1 MDCEICTESFDHSL
15 HKPYSLYPCP
25 HTFCISCLRKLTE
38 NKCPICSKEIRDK
51 NPNLALLNLVPKSA
65 YDQLKDELEI
75 EMNELNDLRQRFDAK
90 KGFKLDELFNKMKLI
105 RQQIH
110 AKTDEVIL
118 MIARERDTLLSQVKY
133 IEEYL
138 IKSLNELRADPH
150 MQARNAKLKEILTH
164 NQYNESQL
172 HLLKTEFNNKKCD
185 LNFKFNLADKIDQF
199 EFVSTETASNI
210 IGELKNIKWVNSK
223 IFELKTC

>member
-1 MDCEICTESFDHSL
+1 MDCEICAEPFDHSV

-25 HTFCISCLRKLTE
+25 HTFCISCLQKLTE
-38 NKCPICSKEIRDK
+38 NKCPICAKEIRDK

-75 EMNELNDLRQRFDAK
+75 DMHELNELKQRFDAK

-110 AKTDEVIL
+110 AKSEEIFDL
-118 MIARERDTLLSQVKY
+118 IARKRDSLLSQVKN

-150 MQARNAKLKEILTH
+150 MQTRNAKLKEMLTL
-164 NQYNESQL
+164 NQYNESQMN
-172 HLLKTEFNNKKCD
+172 LLKTEFQNKKID
-185 LNFKFNLADKIDQF
+185 LTFKFNLADKIDQF
-199 EFVSTETASNI
+199 EFVPSETAKNI
-210 IGELKNIKWVNSK
+210 IGELKNVKWV
-223 IFELKTC
+223 IDFHFCL